1 MDEKKILKVEYSKQS
16 LENAKEI
23 VSYLRKNFSEKEITN
38 FYKVLA
44 DFEKIIILYP
54 TIYSESKKKKV
65 RKAVLSKVLSVY
77 YLVKKKNILIV
88 AILDNRW
95 DEARKISRVQ

>member
-1 MDEKKILKVEYSKQS
+1 MAEKKNLSVEYSKQS

-23 VSYLRKNFSEKEITN
+23 VSYLQKNFSEKEVTN

-54 TIYSESKKKKV
+54 TIYSESKKKKF
-65 RKAVLSKVLSVY
+65 RRAVLSKVLSVY
-77 YLVKKKNILIV
+77 YSVKKNKISII
-88 AILDNRW
+88 AIFDNRW
-95 DEARKISRVQ
+95 DEINKINQ

>member
-1 MDEKKILKVEYSKQS
+1 MAEKKNLTVEYSKQS

-23 VSYLRKNFSEKEITN
+23 VFYLRKNFTEKEITN

-54 TIYSESKKKKV
+54 TIYSESKKKKF
-65 RKAVLSKVLSVY
+65 RRAVLSKVLSVY
-77 YLVKKKNILIV
+77 YSVKKNKISII
-88 AILDNRW
+88 AIFDNRC
-95 DEARKISRVQ
+95 DETSKINQ

>member
-1 MDEKKILKVEYSKQS
+1 MAEKKILTGEYSNQAS
-16 LENAKEI
+16 ENAKEI
-23 VSYLRKNFSEKEITN
+23 VNYVRKNFSDKEITN
-38 FYKVLA
+38 FYKVLT

-54 TIYSESKKKKV
+54 TIYSESKRKKV

-77 YLVKKKNILIV
+77 YLVKKKNISIV

-95 DEARKISRVQ
+95 DETGKLNLQ

>member
-1 MDEKKILKVEYSKQS
+1 MADKKKLIVEYSSQS

-23 VSYLRKNFSEKEITN
+23 VSYLQKNFSQNEVTN

-54 TIYSESKKKKV
+54 TIYSESKKKKF
-65 RKAVLSKVLSVY
+65 RRAVLSKVLSVY
-77 YLVKKKNILIV
+77 YSVKKNKISII
-88 AILDNRW
+88 AIFDNRW
-95 DEARKISRVQ
+95 DETF

>member
-1 MDEKKILKVEYSKQS
+1 MADKKKLIVEYSSQS

-23 VSYLRKNFSEKEITN
+23 VSYLQKNFSEKEVTN

-54 TIYSESKKKKV
+54 TIYSESKKKKF
-65 RKAVLSKVLSVY
+65 RRAVLSKVLSVY
-77 YLVKKKNILIV
+77 YSVKKNKISII
-88 AILDNRW
+88 AIFDNRW
-95 DEARKISRVQ
+95 DETSKINQ